1 MTDTP
6 KRTVLRLLSKE
17 GFSESYGILLV
28 MSVLVGTDPDSLRP
42 ETDAERHEWRGHLQG
57 LRAAL
62 SCLAMHEAK
71 LAPDAAAAAVQK
83 HIEDAAQVMR
93 GSGGSR

>member
-1 MTDTP
+1 MAETP
-6 KRTVLRLLSKE
+6 KSTVLRLLSKE
-17 GFSESYGILLV
+17 GFSESYGALLV
-28 MSVLVGTDPDSLRP
+28 MAVLVGADPDGLQP

-62 SCLAMHEAK
+62 ACLAMYEAK
-71 LAPDAAAAAVQK
+71 LAPDMAAAAVQK

-93 GSGGSR
+93 GCGGSR

>member
-1 MTDTP
+1 MAETP
-6 KRTVLRLLSKE
+6 KSTVLRLLSKD
-17 GFSESYGILLV
+17 GFSESYGALLF
-28 MSVLVGTDPDSLRP
+28 MAVLVGTDADALRP

-62 SCLAMHEAK
+62 ACLAMHEVK
-71 LAPDAAAAAVQK
+71 LAPEAAAAAVQK
-83 HIEDAAQVMR
+83 HIEDAFQVVR